1 MRGNAEQ
8 VRVYERAAGEN
19 VNVPPHCVFVHFVP
33 LSVWRL
39 TSYQSSARAVLGN
52 ICPRLWQYGAKK
64 ARSVLKQP
72 RGTFLNTARASEVDE
87 WFIIWHSDETCLFWI
102 CQLSRTKI
110 HGLWFFRGNSP
121 YGKIPTKSKPLGT
134 FGLTL
139 GLPCHAIKTNQLLF
153 TFELISRR
161 KLISGLFR
169 ELRTFTFVPKRIL
182 GRHMVGVRH
191 LFNSRVRPRTGNF
204 CLAHCQVKEIV
215 TFIDRLSFVA
225 CRYGDKTPRSFVAK
239 WLAMVWMIA
248 GCVVF
253 SLLSSCL
260 IAGLTV
266 TTVDNSNIK
275 LYGLKVRNY

>member
-1 MRGNAEQ
+1 MKLVYFEFASFREQ
-8 VRVYERAAGEN
+8 KY
-19 VNVPPHCVFVHFVP
+19 
-33 LSVWRL
+33 
-39 TSYQSSARAVLGN
+39 
-52 ICPRLWQYGAKK
+52 
-64 ARSVLKQP
+64 
-72 RGTFLNTARASEVDE
+72 TAYD
-87 WFIIWHSDETCLFWI
+87 
-102 CQLSRTKI
+102 
-110 HGLWFFRGNSP
+110 FFRGNSP

-134 FGLTL
+134 FGLTQ
-139 GLPCHAIKTNQLLF
+139 GLPCHAIKTNQFLF